1 MALRR
6 ASVDSSWVITAYYGS
21 PERGSYTVYRKLALD
36 ASTEYRNVVTM
47 TNATLDRLR
56 QGLKQKRFTLTDIE
70 RLSGIRVQR
79 IAEMASEDWG
89 KGVLKSLERLE
100 RLEDALDKLEGAR

>member
-1 MALRR
+1 
-6 ASVDSSWVITAYYGS
+6 
-21 PERGSYTVYRKLALD
+21 
-36 ASTEYRNVVTM
+36 M

-56 QGLKQKRFTLTDIE
+56 NGLKQKRFTLTDIE

-79 IAEMASEDWG
+79 ISEMAADDWG

-100 RLEDALDKLEGAR
+100 RIEDALDKLEGAS

>member
-1 MALRR
+1 
-6 ASVDSSWVITAYYGS
+6 
-21 PERGSYTVYRKLALD
+21 
-36 ASTEYRNVVTM
+36 M

-56 QGLKQKRFTLTDIE
+56 DGLKQKRFTLTDVN

-79 IAEMASEDWG
+79 IAEMASDDWG

-100 RLEDALDKLEGAR
+100 RIEDALDKLERVR